1 VSERGR
7 YVTNLAKVS
16 EDPGKPSLSTSEVD
30 RAVGLHN
37 IARSVMKALA
47 GRTVGALDEAI
58 DQALAEVGKFCGV
71 DRAYVFEFHSGGA
84 FVDNTHEWCADGIS
98 PEIDNLQNMPS
109 EIAQGWIDAFEQAD
123 HVFVDDVAAIPDE
136 EAELREVLA
145 AQSIQSLIV
154 APLRSGGEL
163 LGFMG
168 FDYVTHKSELSWVDV
183 DVLVTI
189 AETVAAAVGRRHDAG
204 RVIEAERTDRLTGF
218 PNRAAFTDA
227 VETSIAEVRA
237 TGRHVPIVVA
247 IVDVDGF
254 AEVNNAFGFTLG
266 DEVLVETTRRLAL
279 AVPER
284 TALGRFGSDAF
295 SLLVVPDS
303 PDYAIADLTARL
315 ERVFDEPFEV
325 SGRSV
330 RITVSIGVAVDRG
343 AVRSASELLTEAEA
357 AEREAWR
364 FGGDRSVV
372 FDAEVGARVAQRLQL
387 TEVLHVAEALEYLE
401 LAYQPILDL
410 ATGRV
415 VGAEALARWD
425 APMTG
430 PVPPERLIRI
440 AERIGVIDLVTEHVI
455 ATALRD
461 THERFAPHE
470 PEFRIAI
477 NLSGVYL
484 GKADV
489 ADRVLAIVE
498 RSGVERRHVCFE
510 MTEGV
515 VSQGATVLAALR
527 VLRDA
532 GFALEIDDFGT
543 GYSSF
548 ARLRDLPFT
557 GIKVDRSFVAGID
570 SDPVAQALVA
580 AQADVAASLGLSV
593 LAEGVETDAERDTLV
608 ALEVGLGQGYGL
620 HRPMSADRLAELLA
634 GR

>member
-1 VSERGR
+1 VSGDARR
-7 YVTNLAKVS
+7 
-16 EDPGKPSLSTSEVD
+16 PSLSSTEVD

-58 DQALAEVGKFCGV
+58 DQALAEVGKFCEV

-84 FVDNTHEWCADGIS
+84 LVDNTNEWCADGIS
-98 PEIDNLQNMPS
+98 PEIDNLQNLPS
-109 EIAQGWIDAFEQAD
+109 EIAQGWLDAFEEAD
-123 HVFVDDVAAIPDE
+123 HVFVEDVAAIPDE

-183 DVLVTI
+183 DVLITI
-189 AETVAAAVGRRHDAG
+189 AETIAAAVGRRHDAG
-204 RVIEAERTDRLTGF
+204 RVVEAERTDRLTGF
-218 PNRAAFTDA
+218 PNRAAFTEA
-227 VETSIAEVRA
+227 VETSLSEVRSS
-237 TGRHVPIVVA
+237 GRHRPIVVA
-247 IVDVDGF
+247 IADIDGF
-254 AEVNNAFGFTLG
+254 AEVNNAFGFSLG
-266 DEVLVETTRRLAL
+266 DEVLIEATRRLAA

-295 SLLVVPDS
+295 ALLVVPDA
-303 PDYAIADLTARL
+303 PEYAVAEFTARL
-315 ERVFDEPFEV
+315 EQVFLEPFEV

-372 FDAEVGARVAQRLQL
+372 FDAEIGARVAQRLQL
-387 TEVLHVAEALEYLE
+387 TEVLQVAEALEYLH
-401 LAYQPILDL
+401 LVYQPVVDL
-410 ATGRV
+410 TTGRV

-461 THERFAPHE
+461 TTERFAPSS
-470 PEFRIAI
+470 PEFRIAV
-477 NLSGVYL
+477 NLSGPYL
-484 GKADV
+484 GTPDV
-489 ADRVLAIVE
+489 AARVLAIVD
-498 RSGVERRHVCFE
+498 RSGLERRHVCFE

-515 VSQGATVLAALR
+515 VSQGVTVLTALR
-527 VLRDA
+527 ALRDA

-570 SDPVAQALVA
+570 GDPVAQALVA

-593 LAEGVETDAERDTLV
+593 VAEGVETEAERDTLV

-620 HRPMSADRLAELLA
+620 YRPMSADRLADLLA
-634 GR
+634 AAST